1 MKLAMANNAVQ
12 TAVIAEFPR
21 SAVSADQISEAIV
34 IYTGFGKS
42 SFPRARGNDLVV
54 RFGAEAGAELKQQ
67 ILSLLE
73 ELAQPVDLPEKR
85 SRRSVTEQAMAS
97 FRPRHPQ
104 LSEEAFKA
112 LAWTFSFGMR

>member
-1 MKLAMANNAVQ
+1 MKLAMAKNAVQ
-12 TAVIAEFPR
+12 TAEIAEFPR

-42 SFPRARGNDLVV
+42 SFPRARGNDLVL
-54 RFGAEAGAELKQQ
+54 RFGPDAGAELKQE

-73 ELAQPVDLPEKR
+73 ELAQPADLPEKR

>member
-1 MKLAMANNAVQ
+1 MKSVMAKNAVQ
-12 TAVIAEFPR
+12 TAEIAEFPQP
-21 SAVSADQISEAIV
+21 AVTGDQISEAIV

-54 RFGAEAGAELKQQ
+54 RFGPTAGADLKQQ

-85 SRRSVTEQAMAS
+85 SRRSVTEQAMES
-97 FRPRHPQ
+97 FRPRHPE
-104 LSEEAFKA
+104 LNDEALKA